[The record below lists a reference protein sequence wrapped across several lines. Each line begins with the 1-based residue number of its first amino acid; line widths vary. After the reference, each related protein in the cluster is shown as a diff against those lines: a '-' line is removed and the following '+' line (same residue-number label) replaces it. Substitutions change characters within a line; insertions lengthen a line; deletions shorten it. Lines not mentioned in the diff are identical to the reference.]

1 MGETAQDPRSGPR
14 SVGRPRDESV
24 EQRVLATVREMLAEV
39 GWDELSVRGVAARA
53 GVGRASIGRRWQSK
67 AELVLHAVL
76 GETPDLGPFEGTD
89 QYGWIEWV
97 LRGSR
102 ELFARADVRA
112 AVPGLLTALDHDPHL
127 RHRLWA
133 GFSTPAAALFAS
145 GDTAGRRGGTA
156 RPDATETR
164 GQAEL
169 DARAVIALAAGAALF
184 LEFVADG
191 DDTAL
196 IHRRIGEL
204 LHRAVLER

>member
-1 MGETAQDPRSGPR
+1 MGETARDPHSATRSA
-14 SVGRPRDESV
+14 GRPRDESV
-24 EQRVLATVREMLAEV
+24 EQRVLATVREMLVEV
-39 GWDELSVRGVAARA
+39 GWDGLSVRAVAARA
-53 GVGRASIGRRWQSK
+53 GVGRASIGRRWRSK

-89 QYGWIEWV
+89 RKGWIEWV

-102 ELFARADVRA
+102 ELFARDDVRA
-112 AVPGLLTALDHDPHL
+112 AVPGLLTALDRDRQL
-127 RHRLWA
+127 RDQLWA
-133 GFSTPAAALFAS
+133 GFSTPAAALFAA
-145 GDTAGRRGGTA
+145 GDTESRA
-156 RPDATETR
+156 RS
-164 GQAEL
+164 EL

-204 LHRAVLER
+204 LHRAALDH

>member
-1 MGETAQDPRSGPR
+1 MDETARESQSASRA
-14 SVGRPRDESV
+14 VGRPRDDSV
-24 EQRVLATVREMLAEV
+24 EQRVLATVREMLVEG
-39 GWDELSVRGVAARA
+39 GWDELSVRAVAARA
-53 GVGRASIGRRWQSK
+53 GVGRASIARRWQSK

-89 QYGWIEWV
+89 QRGWVEWV

-102 ELFARADVRA
+102 ELFARGDVRA
-112 AVPGLLTALDHDPHL
+112 AVPGLLTALDRDQQL
-127 RHRLWA
+127 RHRLWS
-133 GFSTPAAALFAS
+133 GFSAPAAALFAA
-145 GDTAGRRGGTA
+145 DTASRA
-156 RPDATETR
+156 
-164 GQAEL
+164 QSEL

-204 LHRAVLER
+204 LHRAVPER